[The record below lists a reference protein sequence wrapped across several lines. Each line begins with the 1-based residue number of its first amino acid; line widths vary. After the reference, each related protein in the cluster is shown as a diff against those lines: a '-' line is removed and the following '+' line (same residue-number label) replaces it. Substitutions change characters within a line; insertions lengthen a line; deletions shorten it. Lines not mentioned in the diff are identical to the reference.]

1 MEILMKTNE
10 NKYGKLSILA
20 IEKPNARNSL
30 IEPFAY
36 VYFLK
41 IK

>member
-20 IEKPNARNSL
+20 MESENYRNNL
-30 IEPFAY
+30 IEPFGF
-36 VYFLK
+36 V
-41 IK
+41 